1 MRNLKF
7 RMQYKI
13 THTTSYRY
21 SSPVS
26 ICHNV
31 VMLTP
36 QPTEYLQVQ
45 SHRLN
50 IVPSP
55 GETTD
60 RVDMFGNTA
69 TRFALEQSHSQLS
82 ITATSRVTVLP
93 RQLPI
98 AETSQNCDQV
108 QAAVNERTDPNW
120 LSVAPFL
127 YDSPRILRTAE
138 FAEYAAAL
146 IEPQRPIL
154 AAVNSLNHQI
164 YTDFKYD
171 KNATKVDTPT
181 KTAFDG
187 RHGVCQDFAHVG
199 VACLRSLNLP
209 ARYVSGYLRTHPPE
223 GKPRLVGADQ
233 SHAWFSVYC
242 GGELG
247 WVDFDPTNDC
257 LCGTDHIPIAVGR
270 DYSDVVPIKGVFLGG
285 GNPVLS
291 VSVDV
296 APIE

>member
-1 MRNLKF
+1 
-7 RMQYKI
+7 MQYKI

-93 RQLPI
+93 RQLP
-98 AETSQNCDQV
+98 AVEASQTCGQV
-108 QAAVNERTDPNW
+108 QTAVSDRTDPNW
-120 LSVAPFL
+120 LSVVPFL
-127 YDSPRILRTAE
+127 YDSPRIQRTSE
-138 FAEYAAAL
+138 FAGYAATL
-146 IEPQRPIL
+146 VEPQRPIL
-154 AAVNSLNHQI
+154 AAMTSLNHQI

-199 VACLRSLNLP
+199 VACLRSMNLP
-209 ARYVSGYLRTHPPE
+209 ARYVSGYHRTHPPE
-223 GKPRLVGADQ
+223 GKERLVGADQ

-242 GGELG
+242 GSDLG

-257 LCGTDHIPIAVGR
+257 LCGIDHIPIAVGR

-285 GNPVLS
+285 GDPVLS